1 MVKTWSQPSD
11 SEEQNRTV
19 WAGYASLGWV
29 IIFLGFHV
37 YWAFGGRFGLGDAI
51 APLPAFPHSVGAWL
65 FTIIVFA
72 MFVLGIIVPLAIVQS
87 WGPGLPRWML
97 LIACWIG
104 SIVLIVRAVASMIDD
119 FSRLTGILPNG
130 LTGMTYAQ
138 ITGDSQISAY
148 TLWSGRGIDVYFLL
162 GGILYGIA
170 AWNYAQQKRR
180 TKRFS
185 LDL

>member
-1 MVKTWSQPSD
+1 M
-11 SEEQNRTV
+11 
-19 WAGYASLGWV
+19 WAGYAALGWV
-29 IIFLGFHV
+29 IVFLVFHV
-37 YWAFGGRFGLGDAI
+37 YWAFGGRFGLGDAS

-65 FTIIVFA
+65 FTIIVFG

-87 WGPGLPRWML
+87 WESVFPRWMFL
-97 LIACWIG
+97 TACWIG

-138 ITGDSQISAY
+138 ITGDSQVSAY

-162 GGILYGIA
+162 GGILYGIV
-170 AWNYAQQKRR
+170 AWRYGQQKRR
-180 TKRFS
+180 AKSSS
-185 LDL
+185 LDR